1 MKHVHNKILSSIIVA
16 AFIIVGFIA
25 IITFLYVP
33 TTYSYSNIP
42 IVTLVM
48 IVLLIIMWG
57 MLLVL
62 MSKTG
67 YSDST
72 VDPMLILKS
81 RYAKGE
87 ISKKEFMEKTKDI
100 KGRA

>member
-1 MKHVHNKILSSIIVA
+1 MKHMHNKILSSIIVA
-16 AFIIVGFIA
+16 AFIIVGFVA

-33 TTYSYSNIP
+33 ATYSYSNIP
-42 IVTLVM
+42 VVTLVM
-48 IVLLIIMWG
+48 IILLIIMWG

-62 MSKTG
+62 MSKNG
-67 YSDST
+67 YHDST
-72 VDPMLILKS
+72 VDPMLILKN

-100 KGRA
+100 KGKA

>member
-48 IVLLIIMWG
+48 IVLLIVMWG

-100 KGRA
+100 RGRA

>member
-42 IVTLVM
+42 VVTLVM